1 MKKLLKTLNKIADKI
16 DFAVLVVA
24 TILIMF
30 VFAANVAQVVVRK
43 LGGTIS
49 WADEASRYTLLILVG
64 IAAAMA
70 IRKGEATRITLILDR
85 IPQRAAEILN
95 AVEMLVVEVVM
106 VITTYSMALSAK
118 NAGTQTLGILTSVR
132 LSTIYWIL
140 FVALILFDIY
150 CLIYVLDLL
159 FAPETLRKEETV
171 DEEMLKAEGAIL
183 ADLGKEEII
192 TSNRKEKK
200 K

>member
-49 WADEASRYTLLILVG
+49 WADEASRYTLLVLVG

-70 IRKGEATRITLILDR
+70 IRKGEATRITLILDC

>member
-1 MKKLLKTLNKIADKI
+1 
-16 DFAVLVVA
+16 
-24 TILIMF
+24 
-30 VFAANVAQVVVRK
+30 
-43 LGGTIS
+43 
-49 WADEASRYTLLILVG
+49 
-64 IAAAMA
+64 
-70 IRKGEATRITLILDR
+70 
-85 IPQRAAEILN
+85 
-95 AVEMLVVEVVM
+95 MLVVEVVM

>member
-1 MKKLLKTLNKIADKI
+1 MKKLLITLNKIADKI
-16 DFAVLVVA
+16 DFVVLVIS

-30 VFAANVAQVVVRK
+30 VFVANVAQVVVRK
-43 LGGTIS
+43 FGGAIS

-70 IRKGEATRITLILDR
+70 IRKGEATRISLILDR
-85 IPQRAAEILN
+85 LPQRAAEIMN
-95 AVEMLVVEVVM
+95 AIEMIVVEGVM
-106 VITTYSMALSAK
+106 IITTYSMALSAK

-150 CLIYVLDLL
+150 CLIFVLDLF
-159 FAPETLRKEETV
+159 FAPETVRKEEKV
-171 DEEMLKAEGAIL
+171 DEEMLKAEAGIL
-183 ADLGKEEII
+183 ADLSQEEVI
-192 TSNRKEKK
+192 TKDRKEKTK
-200 K
+200 